1 MAGRPARE
9 RFLGTT
15 AMNGFVANLTHAP
28 RRRLLRGVLLLACC
42 ILSVSFV
49 GAVHTTPGTDGR
61 PGEGTVVVP
70 TVEADAEVAL
80 ASYQP
85 PTRHALVAPAPLTSP
100 TELMHDADAGAPA
113 VAAVSPAEAR
123 QVVASLTATVEKMLA
138 APSVPASVAR
148 AVRSPRVVWMEVTA
162 YCACKKCCGPR
173 AMGITASGKPVS
185 YNGGKFVAADTR
197 LLKFNTRLL
206 IPGYADGQPVPVI
219 DRGGAIKGHKLDV
232 YFPTHHEARQ
242 WGRRRIPV
250 TVLE

>member
-1 MAGRPARE
+1 
-9 RFLGTT
+9 
-15 AMNGFVANLTHAP
+15 MNGFVANLTHAP

-49 GAVHTTPGTDGR
+49 GAVHTPPAPPGNDGR
-61 PGEGTVVVP
+61 PDEGAVVLAP
-70 TVEADAEVAL
+70 VEADADVAL

-185 YNGGKFVAADTR
+185 HNGGKFVAADTR
-197 LLKFNTRLL
+197 LLKFNTKLL
-206 IPGYADGQPVPVI
+206 IPG
-219 DRGGAIKGHKLDV
+219 
-232 YFPTHHEARQ
+232 
-242 WGRRRIPV
+242 
-250 TVLE
+250 